1 MGRFHRHDDGT
12 AHIHDHEGSPSH
24 DHGDHSGYHTAA
36 ERVDVLEAIFSE
48 NDLRAAAN
56 RNAFEEHG
64 IRALNLMSSPGS
76 GKTSLLAATLDEL
89 VGEIAIGVIEGDIAT
104 DLDAARL
111 SGRGA
116 QISLLNT
123 DNGFGGEC
131 HLDAPMVHRALAG
144 LNLAGLDLVVIENV
158 GNLVCPA
165 EFDVGEHAKVMVYS
179 LTEGEDKPLKY
190 PVMFRAVDVVLLN
203 KIDLAPYL
211 DADVATYTERIRQVN
226 PTATVLPVSAK
237 TGEGM
242 SEWYKWLRVFAKD

>member
-12 AHIHDHEGSPSH
+12 VHHHE
-24 DHGDHSGYHTAA
+24 DDEHGDHSGYHTASQ
-36 ERVDVLEAIFSE
+36 RVDILEAIFSE
-48 NDLRAAAN
+48 NDIRAAAN
-56 RNAFEEHG
+56 REAFESNG

-76 GKTSLLAATLDEL
+76 GKTAVLAATLDEL
-89 VGEIAIGVIEGDIAT
+89 AGEIAVGVIEGDIAT

-111 SGRGA
+111 IGRGA

-131 HLDAPMVHRALAG
+131 HLDAPMVNRAIGG
-144 LNLAGLDLVVIENV
+144 LELSTLDLVIVENV

-165 EFDVGEHAKVMVYS
+165 EFDVGEHAKAMVYS

-226 PTATVLPVSAK
+226 PTATVLAVSAK

-242 SEWYKWLRVFAKD
+242 AEWYTWLRSFASG